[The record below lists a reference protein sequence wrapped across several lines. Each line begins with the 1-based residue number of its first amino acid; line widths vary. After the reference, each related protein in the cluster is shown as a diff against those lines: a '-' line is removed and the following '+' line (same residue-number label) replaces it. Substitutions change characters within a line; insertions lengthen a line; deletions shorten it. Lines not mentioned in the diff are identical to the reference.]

1 MNQFVIFRGSCTE
14 MTKILFG
21 RFLYQYRSVCFST
34 FREPYNFL
42 NFATTEFCHV
52 TYVNTY
58 VDVFIRSPKSISVNP
73 GDEIVVKCQF

>member
-1 MNQFVIFRGSCTE
+1 
-14 MTKILFG
+14 MTKILCSDDSCISTGVF
-21 RFLYQYRSVCFST
+21 FST